1 MKHIKKFEDIDN
13 DYEETLRKLTQDYNK
28 QEESKWVA
36 KDNIQG
42 LKELFNLV
50 LPEPE
55 VFKIPYSYHNS
66 KNPDFYIYVVSGVR
80 SEKDDH
86 KFVQEL
92 YSNHKIINQIYNLEF
107 FNITLSR
114 TKKYATIVLYDYLVD
129 PNAKNRSKSE
139 NENYLQKIKESE
151 LPLPSNVKD
160 RIKPSM
166 IETSSYTRHLSKGID
181 YSDGGGSNLALFDW
195 VYEDINV
202 PIKVG
207 DTILGGR
214 FKNKK
219 IVVKKIGKNKKG
231 DITINDKPLLKFRII
246 KESITQDEIDNGLAY
261 LKDDGFKI
269 IRVLRREG
277 PITYGKYDTI
287 QIFKQKDYSERNSM
301 SNLKEINWTDIESD
315 LLPFIESNREKIKDV
330 LLILPDS
337 RKIGDSTVYDRKEFS
352 IDEIISGKDFGK
364 IFKINIRLN

>member
-13 DYEETLRKLTQDYNK
+13 DYEETLRKLTQDHNK
-28 QEESKWVA
+28 QEEPKWVPR
-36 KDNIQG
+36 DNIQG

-55 VFKIPYSYHNS
+55 VFKIPYSYHGNSNVNS

-107 FNITLSR
+107 FSISLSR

-139 NENYLQKIKESE
+139 NENYLQKIKENE
-151 LPLPSNVKD
+151 LPLPINVKD
-160 RIKPSM
+160 RIKQSM
-166 IETSSYTRHLSKGID
+166 IERNYTRHLSKGIY

-207 DTILGGR
+207 DTVLSGR

-246 KESITQDEIDNGLAY
+246 KESISQDDIDDGLAY
-261 LKDDGFKI
+261 LKDDGFHVEK
-269 IRVLRREG
+269 VN
-277 PITYGKYDTI
+277 DMI
-287 QIFKQKDYSERNSM
+287 QIFKIKETNSENTNYGVKAIDNMVEVKWS
-301 SNLKEINWTDIESD
+301 DIESD
-315 LLPFIESNREKIKDV
+315 LLPFIELNKNFIKEITITIPFD
-330 LLILPDS
+330 
-337 RKIGDSTVYDRKEFS
+337 RAYDRISYTPDKILEDVR
-352 IDEIISGKDFGK
+352 IDRVIKTNIILKK
-364 IFKINIRLN
+364 